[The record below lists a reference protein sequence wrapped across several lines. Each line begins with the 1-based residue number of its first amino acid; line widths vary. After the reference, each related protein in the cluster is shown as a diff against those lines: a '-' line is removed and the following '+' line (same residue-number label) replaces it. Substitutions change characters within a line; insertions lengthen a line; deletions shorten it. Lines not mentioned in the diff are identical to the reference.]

1 MENKCPKCG
10 AKLSVFYLKPECPKC
25 GCNIMNYNM
34 EERLEADADKADGS
48 AVTDEQKAAV
58 KAEAEWAKAEK
69 LLAKF
74 KKKADKEEPKDE
86 NPA

>member
-34 EERLEADADKADGS
+34 EDSLIVKNGHTPSGRRQGGGRVGQGGKVAGQI
-48 AVTDEQKAAV
+48 QK
-58 KAEAEWAKAEK
+58 EK
-69 LLAKF
+69 ESK
-74 KKKADKEEPKDE
+74 
-86 NPA
+86 

>member
-34 EERLEADADKADGS
+34 EDSLIVKNGHTPTYMAVLDHFGEMVS
-48 AVTDEQKAAV
+48 AVVDMKT
-58 KAEAEWAKAEK
+58 
-69 LLAKF
+69 
-74 KKKADKEEPKDE
+74 
-86 NPA
+86 

>member
-34 EERLEADADKADGS
+34 EERLEADADKAGRVGQS
-48 AVTDEQKAAV
+48 GKVAGQIQK
-58 KAEAEWAKAEK
+58 EK
-69 LLAKF
+69 
-74 KKKADKEEPKDE
+74 ESR
-86 NPA
+86 

>member
-34 EERLEADADKADGS
+34 EERLEADADKA
-48 AVTDEQKAAV
+48 
-58 KAEAEWAKAEK
+58 EK

-74 KKKADKEEPKDE
+74 KKKKKTDKEEPKDE

>member
-1 MENKCPKCG
+1 
-10 AKLSVFYLKPECPKC
+10 
-25 GCNIMNYNM
+25 M
-34 EERLEADADKADGS
+34 EERLEADAD
-48 AVTDEQKAAV
+48 

-74 KKKADKEEPKDE
+74 KNKKKADKEESKDE

>member
-34 EERLEADADKADGS
+34 EERLEADADKAEGRVGQGGKV
-48 AVTDEQKAAV
+48 AGQIQK
-58 KAEAEWAKAEK
+58 EK
-69 LLAKF
+69 
-74 KKKADKEEPKDE
+74 ESR
-86 NPA
+86 

>member
-34 EERLEADADKADGS
+34 EERLEADAD
-48 AVTDEQKAAV
+48 Q
-58 KAEAEWAKAEK
+58 AEAEWAKAEK

-74 KKKADKEEPKDE
+74 TKEKKADKEEPKDE

>member
-34 EERLEADADKADGS
+34 EERLEADADKA
-48 AVTDEQKAAV
+48 
-58 KAEAEWAKAEK
+58 EAEWAKAEK
-69 LLAKF
+69 LLT
-74 KKKADKEEPKDE
+74 
-86 NPA
+86 

>member
-10 AKLSVFYLKPECPKC
+10 GKLSVFYLKPECPKC

-34 EERLEADADKADGS
+34 EERLEADADKA
-48 AVTDEQKAAV
+48 
-58 KAEAEWAKAEK
+58 EAEWAKAEK

-74 KKKADKEEPKDE
+74 KKKKKADKEEPKDE

>member
-25 GCNIMNYNM
+25 DCNIMNYNM
-34 EERLEADADKADGS
+34 EERLEADADKA
-48 AVTDEQKAAV
+48 
-58 KAEAEWAKAEK
+58 EAEWAKAEK

-74 KKKADKEEPKDE
+74 KKKKKADKEEPKDE
-86 NPA
+86 NLA

>member
-34 EERLEADADKADGS
+34 EERLEADADKA
-48 AVTDEQKAAV
+48 
-58 KAEAEWAKAEK
+58 AKAEK

-74 KKKADKEEPKDE
+74 KKKKKADKEEPKDE

>member
-34 EERLEADADKADGS
+34 EERLEADADKA
-48 AVTDEQKAAV
+48 
-58 KAEAEWAKAEK
+58 EAEWVT
-69 LLAKF
+69 AKF
-74 KKKADKEEPKDE
+74 IRPQTAQRRWTES
-86 NPA
+86 

>member
-34 EERLEADADKADGS
+34 EERLEADADKA
-48 AVTDEQKAAV
+48 
-58 KAEAEWAKAEK
+58 EAE
-69 LLAKF
+69 LAKF
-74 KKKADKEEPKDE
+74 KKKKKADKEEPKDE

>member
-1 MENKCPKCG
+1 MENK
-10 AKLSVFYLKPECPKC
+10 CPKC

-34 EERLEADADKADGS
+34 EERLEADAD
-48 AVTDEQKAAV
+48 

>member
-34 EERLEADADKADGS
+34 EERLEADADN
-48 AVTDEQKAAV
+48 
-58 KAEAEWAKAEK
+58 AEAEWAKAEK
-69 LLAKF
+69 
-74 KKKADKEEPKDE
+74 
-86 NPA
+86 